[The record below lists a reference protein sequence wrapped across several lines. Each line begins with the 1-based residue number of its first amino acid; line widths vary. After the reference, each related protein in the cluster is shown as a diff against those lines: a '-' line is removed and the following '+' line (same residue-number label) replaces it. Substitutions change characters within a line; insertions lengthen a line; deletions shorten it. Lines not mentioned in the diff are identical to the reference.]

1 MEEKPRYSRTSDI
14 LELLIFMQS
23 RVQGVSLSQIQ
34 EKFKV
39 SRRTA
44 ERMRDSLLNIFPQI
58 TEIENTYSREKYWG
72 FMGGYMNEIINFT
85 PEELAQLE
93 KLKTY
98 QEENGFEDKEKILE
112 QVITKIKSLSRKYI
126 NKLENSMQIVLESEG
141 YAIRQ
146 MPKYKID
153 LNFLEIIRESLK
165 SSKKILAKYND
176 KDKILSPYGLI
187 YGEKMGQIHIVICYI
202 NFLILNYYLKLLKKI
217 ILILMNIQK
226 NLLVF
231 IRANVMMLNFYFLR
245 MLQMKYSII
254 IFIIHKR

>member
-176 KDKILSPYGLI
+176 KDKSVFQNRKGW
-187 YGEKMGQIHIVICYI
+187 KKWA
-202 NFLILNYYLKLLKKI
+202 NLKKSKHQLKMYI
-217 ILILMNIQK
+217 
-226 NLLVF
+226 
-231 IRANVMMLNFYFLR
+231 
-245 MLQMKYSII
+245 
-254 IFIIHKR
+254 

>member
-1 MEEKPRYSRTSDI
+1 
-14 LELLIFMQS
+14 
-23 RVQGVSLSQIQ
+23 
-34 EKFKV
+34 
-39 SRRTA
+39 
-44 ERMRDSLLNIFPQI
+44 
-58 TEIENTYSREKYWG
+58 
-72 FMGGYMNEIINFT
+72 MGGYMNEIINFT

-187 YGEKMGQIHIVICYI
+187 YGEKIYLIGVEEKKGTNPYCYLLHKFSDI
-202 NFLILNYYLKLLKKI
+202 KLLSETFEKNNFNLDEYSKKSFGVYQGKCYDVKLLFSKNVANEVLNYYFHNTQKVKQNEDGSVTVKFKASGNKEIMWHLFKWGEDVKILAPVDLKKEYI
-217 ILILMNIQK
+217 T
-226 NLLVF
+226 
-231 IRANVMMLNFYFLR
+231 MLKSVLKT
-245 MLQMKYSII
+245 QEE
-254 IFIIHKR
+254 